1 MNCPKCGS
9 DNVSV
14 QVIQTAAKTSQKGNG
29 CLWSLGRLTLI
40 ICPAAPLEWRGLLSA
55 SCGRVEAVILE
66 PYRRT
71 AAGLPYRCHIL
82 YTIRISVLLTVC
94 LAQFFFISHK
104 TAADFVYNENFNF
117 HSLFLRSALDQ
128 NSEPHAVALCFTKPL
143 PVFF

>member
-29 CLWSLGRLTLI
+29 CLLVAIKAPARQRSKIRPSACVRTAETAGTSDAIPYLF

-71 AAGLPYRCHIL
+71 AEKMY
-82 YTIRISVLLTVC
+82 
-94 LAQFFFISHK
+94 
-104 TAADFVYNENFNF
+104 
-117 HSLFLRSALDQ
+117 LDQ
-128 NSEPHAVALCFTKPL
+128 NA
-143 PVFF
+143 